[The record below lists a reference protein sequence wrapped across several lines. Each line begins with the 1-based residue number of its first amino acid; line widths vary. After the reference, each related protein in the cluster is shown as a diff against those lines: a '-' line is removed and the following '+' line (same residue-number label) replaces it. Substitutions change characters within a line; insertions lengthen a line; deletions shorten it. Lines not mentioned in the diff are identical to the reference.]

1 MGFKIDNNQ
10 IWLTRGDTLKCTIG
24 LVNKATGEP
33 YDLAQGDSVRFA
45 LKHSRM
51 NATKTAYDD
60 KSPLLTKAIPVATMA
75 LVLDPEDTS
84 GLDFG
89 NYVYDVQVTFADES
103 VDTVIEPTPFYL
115 TAEVE

>member
-1 MGFKIDNNQ
+1 MGYRVENNQ
-10 IWLTRGDTLKCTIG
+10 IWLTRGDTLKCTIN
-24 LVNKATGEP
+24 LVNKTTGEP
-33 YDLAQGDSVRFA
+33 YELSQGDSVRFA

-60 KSPLLTKAIPVATMA
+60 KSPVITKTIPVATMA

-84 GLDFG
+84 VLDFG

-115 TAEVE
+115 TEEVE